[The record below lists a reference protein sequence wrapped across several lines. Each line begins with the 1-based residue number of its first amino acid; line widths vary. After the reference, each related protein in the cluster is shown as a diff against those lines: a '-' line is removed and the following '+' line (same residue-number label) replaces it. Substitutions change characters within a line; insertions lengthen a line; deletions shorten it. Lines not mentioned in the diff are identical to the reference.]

1 MFCPKCGTKVNEDA
15 KFCYNCGTKLDN
27 KNIAV
32 KSDLKQGS
40 TKEYGKSEN
49 EFSEEYIKQIRSK
62 LYEAYVERTEIDSN
76 MFYKKAEFYQMSTED
91 IDAIC
96 SQTLKNID
104 KINGYINSIFEE
116 NNIPFLLEEQEDEI
130 VQYVELYVKDKYI
143 SGRFLQRY
151 FQDNHIDKK
160 QELWKVII
168 DFYAKKGNVK
178 KFSGKKRSD
187 TLNHYIQILQKL
199 KQRVSEKYAGD
210 ALSLDEKQR
219 ESLIR
224 ENIEF
229 TLRPEDVE
237 NLICG
242 YEIESGIYFKKM
254 KAKKERVYSRVEMFS
269 QVYKI
274 YGKELTFGPKYFL
287 TSIIENDFQ
296 DIFDKLCKQG
306 ENVQKLS
313 SRIEDFGAIISDFEN
328 TYWEKVEYYEQL
340 LEITLSDE
348 LNTFAKKSISGI
360 KTDLERLKRAFVEIA
375 QDELSKKERR
385 EEIKNERGRWSGGGF
400 GIDGAIKGAVTA
412 GAMNA
417 ATGLAYSGANLVGGM
432 IASAT
437 AEHARNKKSESFVD
451 SLEYLDAITD
461 ATTKE
466 FCQKIEE
473 NYPELYFNPYADDT
487 EEEKICRFAMC
498 DICVTEEEDL
508 SEEEKVEYNFTSES
522 FTIEGKS
529 ASMQKMVH
537 QLLLINPWNWR
548 NGWYMM
554 GFAGF
559 GLYKEINDEER
570 KALEELPE
578 IFKWED
584 GAKTYMH
591 KMTGVVS
598 EAIEHIKKDK
608 PVDDETYGFLQEYW
622 LYMNILSS
630 GSDELKKIEREVG
643 DIIEQIEDVN
653 AYNRSLS
660 QVSEIPIEQV
670 VNLGDYYYQQEKWN
684 RVKNLYVNTFNCT
697 EIRHLFEIF
706 FEAQD
711 KYKQEIIALLKG
723 MMENEF
729 NLKEGEYDRV
739 IFALAH
745 VKNKNGK
752 AILEYAA
759 EGHNDRLVDDLIK
772 QGADV
777 NVLYNLLGVKPKENS
792 ESKIFCSFCGAKI
805 STGAKFCNF
814 CGHKL

>member
-1 MFCPKCGTKVNEDA
+1 M
-15 KFCYNCGTKLDN
+15 
-27 KNIAV
+27 
-32 KSDLKQGS
+32 
-40 TKEYGKSEN
+40 
-49 EFSEEYIKQIRSK
+49 
-62 LYEAYVERTEIDSN
+62 
-76 MFYKKAEFYQMSTED
+76 KK
-91 IDAIC
+91 
-96 SQTLKNID
+96 
-104 KINGYINSIFEE
+104 
-116 NNIPFLLEEQEDEI
+116 
-130 VQYVELYVKDKYI
+130 
-143 SGRFLQRY
+143 
-151 FQDNHIDKK
+151 KK
-160 QELWKVII
+160 
-168 DFYAKKGNVK
+168 
-178 KFSGKKRSD
+178 
-187 TLNHYIQILQKL
+187 
-199 KQRVSEKYAGD
+199 
-210 ALSLDEKQR
+210 
-219 ESLIR
+219 
-224 ENIEF
+224 
-229 TLRPEDVE
+229 
-237 NLICG
+237 
-242 YEIESGIYFKKM
+242 
-254 KAKKERVYSRVEMFS
+254 
-269 QVYKI
+269 
-274 YGKELTFGPKYFL
+274 
-287 TSIIENDFQ
+287 
-296 DIFDKLCKQG
+296 
-306 ENVQKLS
+306 
-313 SRIEDFGAIISDFEN
+313 
-328 TYWEKVEYYEQL
+328 
-340 LEITLSDE
+340 
-348 LNTFAKKSISGI
+348 KKSISGI

-385 EEIKNERGRWSGGGF
+385 EEIKNEHGRWSGGGF

-608 PVDDETYGFLQEYW
+608 PVDDETYGFLQEYR

-684 RVKNLYVNTFNCT
+684 RVKNLYVNTFMWMR
-697 EIRHLFEIF
+697 I
-706 FEAQD
+706 
-711 KYKQEIIALLKG
+711 
-723 MMENEF
+723 
-729 NLKEGEYDRV
+729 
-739 IFALAH
+739 
-745 VKNKNGK
+745 
-752 AILEYAA
+752 
-759 EGHNDRLVDDLIK
+759 
-772 QGADV
+772 
-777 NVLYNLLGVKPKENS
+777 
-792 ESKIFCSFCGAKI
+792 
-805 STGAKFCNF
+805 
-814 CGHKL
+814 